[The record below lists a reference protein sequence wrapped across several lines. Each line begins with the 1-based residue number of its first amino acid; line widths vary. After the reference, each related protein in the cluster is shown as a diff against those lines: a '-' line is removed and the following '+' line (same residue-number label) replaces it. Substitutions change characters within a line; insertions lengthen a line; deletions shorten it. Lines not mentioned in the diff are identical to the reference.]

1 MKIKAV
7 IFDMD
12 GLMFDTERL
21 WLDAVKRTNEEY
33 GYNVPESLII
43 ECIGNRVDRINEILA
58 ENMGDGFDP
67 IEFRKINKMFM
78 NEDVEKN
85 GLRKKKGL
93 DELLSYLEQTDLK
106 VGVASSSKKE
116 RVEQRFEQ
124 SGVSKKYFDV
134 IVCGDQ
140 ITEPKPAPE
149 IYEKVCGLLG
159 VEPSEAIALEDSEN
173 GLLSAMNAGVKAV
186 WIPDIKIPSQ
196 SVIDKIY
203 KKFNSLDEV
212 VLFLKNE
219 KTQKDNDFGEK

>member
-21 WLDAVKRTNEEY
+21 WLDSVKRTNEEY
-33 GYNVPESLII
+33 GYDVPEELVI

-58 ENMGDGFDP
+58 KNMGDGFDP
-67 IEFRKINKMFM
+67 IEFRKLNHKFM
-78 NEDVEKN
+78 AEDVEKN

-93 DELLSYLEQTDLK
+93 DELLGYLEKTDLK
-106 VGVASSSKKE
+106 VAVASSSKKE
-116 RVEQRFEQ
+116 RVDQRFEQ
-124 SGVSKKYFDV
+124 SGVSRRYFEV

-149 IYEKVCGLLG
+149 VYEKVCALLG
-159 VEPSEAIALEDSEN
+159 VKPAEAIALEDSEN

-186 WIPDIKIPSQ
+186 WIPDIKIPSK
-196 SVIDKIY
+196 SVTDKVY
-203 KKFNSLDEV
+203 KKFDSLDEV
-212 VLFLKNE
+212 IEFLEEE
-219 KTQKDNDFGEK
+219 KTQNK